1 MEPAVSSAANHAG
14 LAPEMMVQGE
24 FPEQPYS
31 MEEMMAQGGFLEQSN
46 STLEDSYYF
55 VGNWDEI

>member
-14 LAPEMMVQGE
+14 LAPEMMAQGE

-31 MEEMMAQGGFLEQSN
+31 MEEMMAQGEFQSN
-46 STLEDSYYF
+46 STLEDSYF
-55 VGNWDEI
+55 VVGNWDEF